1 MLVDKSVE
9 QSKKVRQS
17 SVKPKLR
24 KKPETIDKLE
34 GPTGSNV
41 FAFFVDNLD
50 SSTQETFLSFAGD
63 SYSVI
68 EIYIYSRFLGYR
80 GSITDCFLWVE
91 EKFDKPDHVKTL
103 LYQIDEMSEDIRKL
117 RADVETGI
125 VKRDVGV
132 ARNAQMQ
139 RELRGTIAQV
149 ELFTNNRDRKGL
161 LMSGADRALR
171 ELAQIFKDDPI
182 SIPLEEAS
190 MAVWARMQLEE

>member
-1 MLVDKSVE
+1 MNKSE
-9 QSKKVRQS
+9 RQLKKELQNNAL
-17 SVKPKLR
+17 PKLP
-24 KKPETIDKLE
+24 KKPETTNKLE
-34 GPTGSNV
+34 GLTSSNV

-50 SSTQETFLSFAGD
+50 SSTQETFLSFASD

-80 GSITDCFLWVE
+80 GSITDCYLWVE
-91 EKFDKPDHVKTL
+91 ETFDKPDHVKTL
-103 LYQIDEMSEDIRKL
+103 LYQITEMSEDIRKL
-117 RADVETGI
+117 REDVETGL
-125 VKRDVGV
+125 VKRDAGV

-182 SIPLEEAS
+182 AIPLEEAS